1 MSLQL
6 HNTLT
11 RRIDPFVPLT
21 PGRATLYTCGPTI
34 YNYAHIGN
42 FRTFLFE
49 DLLRRWLEASGYDVF
64 HIMNLTDVDDRT
76 IAAAV
81 KQGVPLRQHVDPFA
95 RAFEEDRDWLRI
107 RPPHAQPRATEY
119 IGPMIELISGLLEK
133 GVAYK
138 GEDGSVYFAIARF
151 PAYGRLSQLDRRE
164 LRAGASE
171 RVSADEYAK
180 EDARDFV
187 LWKAVKPED
196 EAVGAAWD
204 APFGRGRPG
213 WHIECSAMALELIRR
228 KWGVD
233 VLDIHAGAVD
243 LIFPHHEDEIAQ
255 SCAYTGRE
263 EFARFWLHGE
273 FLDVGGT
280 KMSKRYGN
288 ILTVRDLREQGADA
302 GAVRH
307 LLFNTHYRQ
316 KLDWRDEAL
325 AAAREGSARLGAF
338 RDRLELVGGEVDDA
352 EAQAAVERFRTAFAG
367 ALDNDLN
374 APEALAALHVL
385 VREGNRRL
393 DEGGRLGPG
402 FRAAWSLADE
412 VLAVAPSARAR
423 TVAAEA
429 LAVAEED
436 GIPVRPPEVPPP
448 DFADGEGWA
457 LRWAAVRATEKR
469 ARNFGEA
476 DRIRDLLK
484 EAGWEIRDR
493 RDGAIEVV
501 KRRSVV
507 GLAPSIRR
515 AVLTS
520 VSGLYGFARN
530 AHCIL
535 SSKAESARPSTHP
548 ETNRTGMRG

>member
-1 MSLQL
+1 MSLRL

-11 RRIDPFVPLT
+11 RRIEPFAPVN
-21 PGRATLYTCGPTI
+21 PGRASLYTCGPTI

-49 DLLRRWLEASGYDVF
+49 DLLRRWLEASGYEVF

-81 KQGVPLRQHVDPFA
+81 GKGVSLRQHVDPFA

-119 IGPMIELISGLLEK
+119 IGSMIEMIQGLLDR
-133 GVAYK
+133 GVAYR
-138 GEDGSVYFAIARF
+138 GDDGSVYFAIARF

-164 LRAGASE
+164 LRSGASE

-187 LWKAVKPED
+187 LWKAARPED
-196 EAVGAAWD
+196 ETVGAAWD

-255 SCAYTGRE
+255 SCAYTGKE
-263 EFARFWLHGE
+263 EFARVWVHGE
-273 FLDVGGT
+273 FLDLAGT

-288 ILTVRDLREQGADA
+288 ILTARDLREHGADP

-316 KLDWRDEAL
+316 KLDWSDAAL
-325 AAAREGSARLGAF
+325 AGAREGSARLGAF
-338 RDRLELVGGEVDDA
+338 RDRLE
-352 EAQAAVERFRTAFAG
+352 QAAGPEDDPAAAAAADRFRSAFTA
-367 ALDNDLN
+367 ALDDDLN

-385 VREGNRRL
+385 AREVNRLL
-393 DEGGRLGPG
+393 DEGRRVGPSV
-402 FRAAWSLADE
+402 RAAWALADE
-412 VLAVAPSARAR
+412 VLAVAPSDRAK
-423 TVAAEA
+423 TVAAGA
-429 LAVAEED
+429 LQVAEED

-448 DFADGEGWA
+448 DPLDGEAWA
-457 LRWAAVRATEKR
+457 LRWAAVRALEKR
-469 ARNFGEA
+469 GRNFPEA
-476 DRIRDLLK
+476 DRIRDVLRS
-484 EAGWEIRDR
+484 AGWEIRDR

-501 KRRSVV
+501 RS
-507 GLAPSIRR
+507 
-515 AVLTS
+515 
-520 VSGLYGFARN
+520 
-530 AHCIL
+530 
-535 SSKAESARPSTHP
+535 K
-548 ETNRTGMRG
+548 